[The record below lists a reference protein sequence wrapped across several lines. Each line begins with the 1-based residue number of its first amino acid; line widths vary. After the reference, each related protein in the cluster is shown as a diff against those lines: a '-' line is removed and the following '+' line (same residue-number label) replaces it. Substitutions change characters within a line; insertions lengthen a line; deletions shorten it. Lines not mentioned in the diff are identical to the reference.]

1 MVDGTVVGDCIDAG
15 VTGSPGAGTTGAGG
29 SAAGETGTVLLLA
42 GLAAG
47 GLGRYS
53 GPGWPQPLSMTVSA
67 TVAAPSAGKTA

>member
-1 MVDGTVVGDCIDAG
+1 MDGGAIGSAG
-15 VTGSPGAGTTGAGG
+15 VGTMGAGG
-29 SAAGETGTVLLLA
+29 SAAGDTGTVLLLA

-67 TVAAPSAGKTA
+67 TVVAPINGETA